1 MNGWV
6 VGNIPEKVMKKN
18 NRRILALDGGG
29 IKGAFAAAFLETI
42 EEATGKRIAEHF
54 DLIAGTST
62 GGIIALGL
70 GLGMSAREITQFYV
84 NDGPRIFDQNNPLN
98 SHGLFSRFTSLL
110 RSRKNSG
117 KQIIAPKYDAT
128 ELRKA
133 LDRAFQSKRL
143 GDSAV
148 RLVVPAYHA
157 DKEDVYVFKTRH
169 HPRLQMDWK
178 ESAVNVAL
186 ATAAAPTYFQAHPMP
201 SGAPLIDGG
210 IWANNPAGLAAV
222 EARSVLGW
230 KDDDLFIV
238 RLGCTEEVLDIPV
251 ESGYAGLLMK
261 TTALFMQ
268 GQSRGADGTAML
280 LSDHRQEAPRFFP
293 FQPKVSPG
301 KFRLD
306 GVEMIERLRGLG
318 AAHGREALP
327 LFEKHFLYEKAE
339 SFIPITP

>member
-1 MNGWV
+1 MQ
-6 VGNIPEKVMKKN
+6 KN

-62 GGIIALGL
+62 GGIIAIGL

-84 NDGPRIFDQNNPLN
+84 NDGPRIFDQYNPLD
-98 SHGLFSRFTSLL
+98 SHGLSSRLTSLL

-133 LDRAFQSKRL
+133 LNRAFQSKRL
-143 GDSAV
+143 GDSVV
-148 RLVVPAYHA
+148 RLIVPAYHA

-186 ATAAAPTYFQAHPMP
+186 ATAAAPTYFQAHSMP
-201 SGAPLIDGG
+201 SGVPLIDGG

-251 ESGYAGLLMK
+251 DTGYAGLLQK
-261 TTALFMQ
+261 STQLFMQ

-280 LSDHRQEAPRFFP
+280 LSDHCQESPRYFSY
-293 FQPKVSPG
+293 QPKVSSG
-301 KFRLD
+301 KFKLD
-306 GVEMIERLRGLG
+306 GVEMIDRLRGLG
-318 AAHGREALP
+318 AGYGREALP
-327 LFEKHFLYEKAE
+327 LFEKYFLYEKAE
-339 SFIPITP
+339 PFVPFSLGGCHHTRR

>member
-1 MNGWV
+1 MQ
-6 VGNIPEKVMKKN
+6 KN
-18 NRRILALDGGG
+18 KRRILALDGGG

-42 EEATGKRIAEHF
+42 EDATGKRIAEHF

-70 GLGMSAREITQFYV
+70 GLGMSAREISQFYL
-84 NDGPRIFDQNNPLN
+84 NEGPRIFDQHNPLD
-98 SHGLFSRFTSLL
+98 SHGLASRLTRWLYNKRNAVRQL
-110 RSRKNSG
+110 A
-117 KQIIAPKYDAT
+117 APRYDAE
-128 ELRKA
+128 ELRNA
-133 LDRAFQSKRL
+133 LERAFQSKRL
-143 GDSAV
+143 GDSSV
-148 RLVVPAYHA
+148 RLIIPAYHA

-169 HPRLQMDWK
+169 HPRLQLDWK

-230 KDDDLFIV
+230 KDDDLYII
-238 RLGCTEEVLDIPV
+238 RLGCTEEVLDIPIDA
-251 ESGYAGLLMK
+251 GYAGLLLK
-261 TTALFMQ
+261 STALFMQ

-280 LSDHRQEAPRFFP
+280 LSDHRQESPRFFP
-293 FQPKVSPG
+293 FQPKVSVG
-301 KFRLD
+301 KFKLD
-306 GVEMIERLRGLG
+306 GVDMINRLRGLG

-327 LFEKHFLYEKAE
+327 LFEKHFLYEKSEA
-339 SFIPITP
+339 FVPIADSSGR

>member
-1 MNGWV
+1 MQ
-6 VGNIPEKVMKKN
+6 KN
-18 NRRILALDGGG
+18 RRRILALDGGG

-42 EEATGKRIAEHF
+42 EETTGKRIVDHF

-70 GLGMSAREITQFYV
+70 GLGMSAREIMQFYI
-84 NDGPRIFDQNNPLN
+84 NDGPRIFDQQNPLD
-98 SHGLFSRFTSLL
+98 SSGWMSRLMGWFDGRL
-110 RSRKNSG
+110 KSG
-117 KQIIAPKYDAT
+117 KQIAAPKYDPSQ
-128 ELRKA
+128 LKKA
-133 LDRAFQSKRL
+133 LERAFQSKRL

-148 RLVVPAYHA
+148 RLVIPAYHA

-178 ESAVNVAL
+178 ESAVHVAL

-230 KDDDLFIV
+230 NDDDLFIV
-238 RLGCTEEVLDIPV
+238 RLGCTEEVLDIPL
-251 ESGYAGLLMK
+251 ESGYAGLLLK
-261 TTALFMQ
+261 STALFMQ

-280 LSDHRQEAPRFFP
+280 LSDHRQESPRFFP
-293 FQPKVSPG
+293 FQPKVSSG
-301 KFRLD
+301 KFTLD
-306 GVEMIERLRGLG
+306 GVGMIDRLRGLG
-318 AAHGREALP
+318 VAYGREALP
-327 LFEKHFLYEKAE
+327 LFEKYFLYGKAE
-339 SFIPITP
+339 PFCQSGDTLAI

>member
-1 MNGWV
+1 MSGRAVENTL
-6 VGNIPEKVMKKN
+6 EKKMRKN
-18 NRRILALDGGG
+18 RRRILALDGGG
-29 IKGAFAAAFLETI
+29 IKGVFAAAFLETI
-42 EEATGKRIAEHF
+42 EEATGKRIADHF

-70 GLGMSAREITQFYV
+70 GLGMSAREIVQFYL
-84 NDGPRIFDQNNPLN
+84 NDGPRIFDEKNPLD
-98 SHGLFSRFTSLL
+98 SSGWWSGLTGWVDRRLKL
-110 RSRKNSG
+110 G
-117 KQIIAPKYDAT
+117 KQLAAPKYDPAQ
-128 ELRKA
+128 LKKA
-133 LDRAFQSKRL
+133 LERAFQSKRL

-148 RLVVPAYHA
+148 RLVIPAYHA

-230 KDDDLFIV
+230 RDDDLFIV
-238 RLGCTEEVLDIPV
+238 RLGCTEEILDIPV
-251 ESGYAGLLMK
+251 ESGYAGLLLK
-261 TTALFMQ
+261 STALFMQ

-280 LSDHRQEAPRFFP
+280 LSGHRDDEPRYFSC
-293 FQPKVSPG
+293 QHKVPNG
-301 KFRLD
+301 KLTLD
-306 GVEMIERLRGLG
+306 GVKMIHRLRGLG
-318 AAHGREALP
+318 SAYAREKLP
-327 LFEKHFLYEKAE
+327 LFEKYFLDEKTE
-339 SFIPITP
+339 VFSPV